1 MALQALAD
9 SPEWDLRPVTN
20 RLMPEYDADVQGGY
34 RDMLLNIVSKATGL
48 VAEVQVTLS
57 SLLDVKA
64 SGGHSAYALSRQV
77 LDPQPFEH
85 RTWDP
90 ARLIPCLPFALSA

>member
-1 MALQALAD
+1 MRVALQALAD

-48 VAEVQVTLS
+48 VAEVQLTLS
-57 SLLDVKA
+57 SVLHVKA
-64 SGGHSAYALSRQV
+64 SGGHSAYALSRRV
-77 LDPQPFEH
+77 
-85 RTWDP
+85 
-90 ARLIPCLPFALSA
+90 I